1 MFSNLRTKYG
11 QESVK
16 DVRKLEDLTRKVSRH
31 RNHPVYTL
39 RCTRHQC
46 NTSQSQSEMPDKHD
60 KCEENS
66 GHCQEGPSE
75 RENTCH
81 KQHIGPV

>member
-1 MFSNLRTKYG
+1 MFSNIRTKYG
-11 QESVK
+11 QECVK

-31 RNHPVYTL
+31 RNHLVFTTL
-39 RCTRHQC
+39 QRHQC

-60 KCEENS
+60 ECDENS
-66 GHCQEGPSE
+66 GQSQEGPSE

-81 KQHIGPV
+81 KQQIGRV